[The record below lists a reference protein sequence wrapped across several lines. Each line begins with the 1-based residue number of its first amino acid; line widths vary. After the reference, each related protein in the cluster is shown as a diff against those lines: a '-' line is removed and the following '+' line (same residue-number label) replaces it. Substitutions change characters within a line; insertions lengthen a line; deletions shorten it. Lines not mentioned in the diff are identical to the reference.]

1 MERREA
7 RYWVSIAELHIYSE
21 WTKVSASGNLMYS
34 KHIRAKKLS
43 PFFLKNNSYCALL
56 NIINGFHLYNQPMS
70 LHRDRLIRH
79 LEKAMTV
86 SIACISS
93 PEESGNTLL
102 TKICL
107 FILNANSQTLRELVT
122 MRKLH
127 VMKSCYKSS
136 HSCFEI
142 GQNYIMFLFCLF

>member
-1 MERREA
+1 
-7 RYWVSIAELHIYSE
+7 
-21 WTKVSASGNLMYS
+21 MYS

-70 LHRDRLIRH
+70 LHRDRLIWY

-86 SIACISS
+86 SIPCISS

-107 FILNANSQTLRELVT
+107 FILNANSQKLRELVT
-122 MRKLH
+122 MRKLQLQNH
-127 VMKSCYKSS
+127 VIK
-136 HSCFEI
+136 FPL
-142 GQNYIMFLFCLF
+142 LF